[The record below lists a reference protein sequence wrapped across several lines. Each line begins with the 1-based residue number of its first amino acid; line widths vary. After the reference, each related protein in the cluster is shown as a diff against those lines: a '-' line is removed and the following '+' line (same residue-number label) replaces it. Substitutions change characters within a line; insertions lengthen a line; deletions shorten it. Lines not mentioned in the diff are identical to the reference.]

1 MNHAD
6 LIFAIES
13 AMNTNGLES
22 VLRLLADTV
31 SERADI
37 MSGDM
42 GFGLYANHYG
52 MNPESGEDWNRAA
65 DLIRDVAESL
75 PDSTR

>member
-1 MNHAD
+1 MTHAD

-13 AMNTNGLES
+13 AIETSGLES

-31 SERADI
+31 SEKAD
-37 MSGDM
+37 MLSGNM
-42 GFGLYANHYG
+42 GYG
-52 MNPESGEDWNRAA
+52 IDPDHGDDWGRAA
-65 DLIRDVAESL
+65 GMIRDVAESI

>member
-1 MNHAD
+1 MIQND

-13 AMNTNGLES
+13 AIEVNGLES

-31 SERADI
+31 AEKAD
-37 MSGDM
+37 MLSGNM
-42 GFGLYANHYG
+42 GFGID
-52 MNPESGEDWNRAA
+52 PDSGDDWTRAA
-65 DLIRDVAESL
+65 DMIRDVSETI

>member
-1 MNHAD
+1 MTHAD

-13 AMNTNGLES
+13 AMDASGLES

-31 SERADI
+31 AERAD
-37 MSGDM
+37 MLSGNM
-42 GFGLYANHYG
+42 GFGIDPDNGDAWG
-52 MNPESGEDWNRAA
+52 RAA
-65 DLIRDVAESL
+65 DMIRNVAESL